1 MIFRDVTKFN
11 EISYKIMNYMTCNQS
26 LPYSMIYLAVLGGE
40 VAVPCTR
47 NPLMRDLIPS
57 LRLRFCEVCPKHV
70 VFEDFG
76 PMQYEPM
83 NHVRS

>member
-11 EISYKIMNYMTCNQS
+11 EISYKIMNCMTCNQS

-47 NPLMRDLIPS
+47 NPLMRD
-57 LRLRFCEVCPKHV
+57 
-70 VFEDFG
+70 
-76 PMQYEPM
+76 
-83 NHVRS
+83 